1 MYTLCTVSRRTKISI
16 TDVTQAEKKTASPQ
30 SGRKY
35 HNRLIRF
42 GISCY
47 TSVSLIWRHMT
58 LGLKRQ
64 QPHICHS
71 PDDYQ
76 TQLIFIGYVAIWTN
90 GKDMT
95 EKYVNSTQAKKPDT
109 PHSVTYTSPC
119 LFGFLFVFCWF
130 YLCFSF
136 SVFCLFVYFWWKRQH
151 HNDTCHS
158 VACLPPSVRQ
168 NTARR
173 CPRVKANLGHSHTP
187 SSQLTQ
193 LTPET
198 E

>member
-42 GISCY
+42 DISCY

-90 GKDMT
+90 GKDMA
-95 EKYVNSTQAKKPDT
+95 EK
-109 PHSVTYTSPC
+109 C
-119 LFGFLFVFCWF
+119 LFIW
-130 YLCFSF
+130 FSF
-136 SVFCLFVYFWWKRQH
+136 WFSCCLFFSFFSSSVYLLILVEK
-151 HNDTCHS
+151 TI
-158 VACLPPSVRQ
+158 L
-168 NTARR
+168 
-173 CPRVKANLGHSHTP
+173 
-187 SSQLTQ
+187 
-193 LTPET
+193 
-198 E
+198 